1 MTPVDIDLVQSKMAI
16 MIENLNAL
24 EPIPQLSI
32 EDYSSDIYKRK
43 ATERMLQEIVEAAI
57 DINYHIIVESN
68 KQPPDNYYQSFI
80 DLSAVGAI
88 TFQLANDLAPSAGLR
103 NRIVHEYDFL
113 DNKTVIKSVRNAL
126 RLYPKYI
133 DAINEYLKTA

>member
-16 MIENLNAL
+16 MIENLSAL

>member
-24 EPIPQLSI
+24 EPIQRLSI

-113 DNKTVIKSVRNAL
+113 DNKTIIKSVRNAL